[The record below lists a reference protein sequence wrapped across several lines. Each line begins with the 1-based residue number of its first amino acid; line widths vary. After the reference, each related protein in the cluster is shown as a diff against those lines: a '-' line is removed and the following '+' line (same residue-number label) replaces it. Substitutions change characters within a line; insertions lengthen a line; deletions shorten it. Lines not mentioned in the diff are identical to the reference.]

1 MAFALTLDCCRHHID
16 LGIFRSLQPAL
27 RLDVA
32 IRTGNCP

>member
-1 MAFALTLDCCRHHID
+1 MDCCRHHID